1 MKSQLESLEELS
13 EFAKQLLPKLQP
25 GMIYLLNGEMGV
37 GKTTLVRAIMEQIDF
52 FDVTS
57 PSYTL
62 VNVYESSPPVYHID
76 LYRCESEASLD
87 SIDLD
92 YYFSST
98 DHIIFVEWAT
108 RLHDFPWEHVT
119 INLKRL
125 GGKTRI
131 IECDL

>member
-92 YYFSST
+92 Y
-98 DHIIFVEWAT
+98 
-108 RLHDFPWEHVT
+108 
-119 INLKRL
+119 
-125 GGKTRI
+125 
-131 IECDL
+131 